1 MKLLR
6 SRKALSPVVASIILI
21 AVTVAVSIAVAAW
34 MGALAG
40 LFMGGAENLNV
51 GNPWGWNLTGQ
62 TGNDYVFVNVTN
74 NGGSA
79 ITLSS
84 VRIGNDQAT
93 FVCNYS
99 SKTSAN
105 VGANP
110 PITLAPGESAGL
122 KIIYTG
128 KDFEAGV
135 PYTIKLIT
143 SNNKE
148 FSTIGTPPG
157 P

>member
-51 GNPWGWNLTGQ
+51 GNPWGWHL
-62 TGNDYVFVNVTN
+62 GNATISDWGYVFVNVTN
-74 NGGSA
+74 NGGGSLVISA
-79 ITLSS
+79 
-84 VRIGNDQAT
+84 VRIGNDQAS
-93 FVCNYS
+93 FEMNF
-99 SKTSAN
+99 TSN
-105 VGANP
+105 DSTTGS
-110 PITLAPGESAGL
+110 TLAPGESAG
-122 KIIYTG
+122 IRVIYTG
-128 KDFEAGV
+128 HDFTAGV

-143 SNNKE
+143 ASNKE